1 MPNGPLN
8 DHLDARL
15 RDAFLRARA
24 TWELGRQK
32 ALDDYRAADLETRA
46 KVRLTLERIYADLP
60 PSNLDAGER
69 CVSRDAFLLALDDID
84 RGES

>member
-8 DHLDARL
+8 NHLDARL

-60 PSNLDAGER
+60 PSNLDAGE
-69 CVSRDAFLLALDDID
+69 SRDAFLLALDDID

>member
-8 DHLDARL
+8 NHLDARL

-24 TWELGRQK
+24 SWEIGRQK
-32 ALDDYRAADLETRA
+32 SLDDYRAADLETRA
-46 KVRLTLERIYADLP
+46 QVRPTLERIYADLP
-60 PSNLDAGER
+60 PSNIDAR
-69 CVSRDAFLLALDDID
+69 LRDAFLRALDDID